1 MKELKG
7 LEPIYLKDFDVHV
20 NPYLTYAQ
28 IQQIINSL
36 SKLESWAEKM
46 QNIDMLVLYHATD
59 IGQEELEKHDFNYF
73 YESGLIDRVRHC
85 IVNYYLIEEAIKY
98 NESWIR
104 IAEALNKQ
112 APALIDK
119 MQKVIDKY
127 AIHKK

>member
-7 LEPIYLKDFDVHV
+7 LEPIYLETYDIHV
-20 NPYLTYAQ
+20 NPYLTYIQ

-59 IGQEELEKHDFNYF
+59 IGQEELEKHDFDYF
-73 YESGLIDRVRHC
+73 YESGLVEVVKRNIL
-85 IVNYYLIEEAIKY
+85 NYHLISSAIEY